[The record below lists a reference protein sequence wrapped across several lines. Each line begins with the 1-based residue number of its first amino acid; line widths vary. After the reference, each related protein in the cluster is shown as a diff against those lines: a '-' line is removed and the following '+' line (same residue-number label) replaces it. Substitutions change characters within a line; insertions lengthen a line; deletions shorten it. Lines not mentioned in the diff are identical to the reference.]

1 MQFLVIARIVSQTP
15 PTFELVQEEASVAF
29 GYQQDGSVRSIH
41 FIKDESGQIVL
52 GAVLLFE
59 ATKLSIVQ
67 DLVAALPFIR
77 ERIAEAEIIT
87 LHPFTGYDAI
97 IC

>member
-15 PTFELVQEEASVAF
+15 PSFELIQREASVAF

-41 FIKDESGQIVL
+41 FLKDETGQIPL

-59 ATKLSIVQ
+59 ATKLGVVQ
-67 DLVAALPFIR
+67 GLVEALPFIR
-77 ERIAEAEIIT
+77 EGIAEAEIIT